1 MEVVKEKSDISKLVE
16 NQIYGDIELKNAQI
30 EWKGTGNVLYC
41 VGKIQL
47 ENCKLRFTGNH
58 SLIYFDENLY
68 PFSID
73 IRVGNDSVFYL
84 GKDCYLNKTSHM
96 YATER
101 KNILIGN
108 QCLLSFECYFRT
120 ADPHLIYDTKTKQ
133 RLNFSKSI
141 LIGDHVWIGQNV
153 LLLKNTVIGSGA
165 IIGGNS
171 VVSGKKLSSNTVYAG
186 NPIKKIRSHVFYGK
200 HMSTHDFDL
209 EQEHNSEILDI
220 DDYCYEQDKYT
231 VDFVQIDKQL
241 QQFHTVF
248 EKIDYIQKKLTNYQY
263 KNRFFID

>member
-1 MEVVKEKSDISKLVE
+1 MEVVKEKSDISKLVD

-47 ENCKLRFTGNH
+47 ENCKIRFTGNH

-84 GKDCYLNKTSHM
+84 GKDCYLNKTSHI

-108 QCLLSFECYFRT
+108 QCLLSFDCYFRI

-133 RLNFSKSI
+133 RLDQEQLLVEI
-141 LIGDHVWIGQNV
+141 L
-153 LLLKNTVIGSGA
+153 L
-165 IIGGNS
+165 S
-171 VVSGKKLSSNTVYAG
+171 VEKTLIKYCICWKSGKEN
-186 NPIKKIRSHVFYGK
+186 
-200 HMSTHDFDL
+200 
-209 EQEHNSEILDI
+209 
-220 DDYCYEQDKYT
+220 
-231 VDFVQIDKQL
+231 
-241 QQFHTVF
+241 
-248 EKIDYIQKKLTNYQY
+248 QKWSLL
-263 KNRFFID
+263 